1 VKWFK
6 WASIVLQALI
16 TVFAIAVFINSAD
29 LVAKLIQVIVVL
41 MSIDIILSEIKH
53 H

>member
-1 VKWFK
+1 MK
-6 WASIVLQALI
+6 WASICLQALI
-16 TVFAIAVFINSAD
+16 AVCSIAILFTGAD
-29 LVAKLIQVIVVL
+29 LVTKLIQVIVVL